1 MPQKCHCLRPNLCN
15 TIASIYLYICL
26 VKIIAILISI
36 ITITFSALPCDD
48 EVVIGSQQ
56 SASIS
61 QGFDFEN
68 HTDTDLCSP
77 FCACACCTIS
87 ISEPTRHEEILIY
100 PAIPTK
106 ELCTYYEVS
115 FFNNYASKIDQPPQV

>member
-1 MPQKCHCLRPNLCN
+1 
-15 TIASIYLYICL
+15 
-26 VKIIAILISI
+26 VKIIAVIISI

-48 EVVIGSQQ
+48 EVFIGTQHYT
-56 SASIS
+56 SIS
-61 QGFDFEN
+61 QSSDLDH

-100 PAIPTK
+100 PEIPTK
-106 ELCTYYEVS
+106 ELCTHYEVY
-115 FFNNYASKIDQPPQV
+115 FFNNYFSKIDQPPQV

>member
-1 MPQKCHCLRPNLCN
+1 M
-15 TIASIYLYICL
+15 
-26 VKIIAILISI
+26 KIIAIIISI

-61 QGFDFEN
+61 QSSDFDN

-87 ISEPTRHEEILIY
+87 ISEPTNQTEILISPII
-100 PAIPTK
+100 PAK
-106 ELCTYYEVS
+106 ELGTHYEVS
-115 FFNNYASKIDQPPQV
+115 FFNNYFSTIDQPPQV